1 MEALKDAGIVVG
13 LILSIISVIGV
24 IYSVAVKSTKV
35 NAVIDGCKTCSESTP
50 KEILG
55 LKGQLTGLQTK
66 MDLVW
71 QLQTAE
77 VLERQ
82 RLAVQMA
89 SRPEDHLADHQS
101 PYKLTPNG
109 ENCLSDVLFI
119 LDDLRGIDALTASDI
134 PKFVVER
141 IGMDKLDSIAR
152 QKGCTPSEI
161 LAAITVK
168 LGLGI

>member
-1 MEALKDAGIVVG
+1 MDTLKDAAIVIG
-13 LILSIISVIGV
+13 LILSVLSLIGV
-24 IYSVAVKSTKV
+24 IYSVAVKSTKI
-35 NAVIDGCKTCSESTP
+35 NSVIDGCKTCSETTP
-50 KEILG
+50 KEITG

-82 RLAVQMA
+82 RLAVQMVA
-89 SRPEDHLADHQS
+89 RPDDHLADHQS
-101 PYKLTPNG
+101 PYKLTQNG
-109 ENCLSDVLFI
+109 ENCLSDVLFL
-119 LDDLRGIDALTASDI
+119 LDDLKGIEALTPSDI

-168 LGLGI
+168 MGQGI